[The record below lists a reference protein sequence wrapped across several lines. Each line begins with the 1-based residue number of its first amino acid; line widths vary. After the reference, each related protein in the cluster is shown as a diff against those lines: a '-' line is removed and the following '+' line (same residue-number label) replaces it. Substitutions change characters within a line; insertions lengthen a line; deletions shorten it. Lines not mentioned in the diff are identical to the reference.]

1 MESWRAY
8 KLYTSVHTASYSI
21 WRLAFSRLS
30 DSRENASVKSRKKYR
45 RPLGGDIVS
54 DFLLKT
60 FLWRIQ

>member
-8 KLYTSVHTASYSI
+8 KLYTSVHTAS
-21 WRLAFSRLS
+21 FSRLS